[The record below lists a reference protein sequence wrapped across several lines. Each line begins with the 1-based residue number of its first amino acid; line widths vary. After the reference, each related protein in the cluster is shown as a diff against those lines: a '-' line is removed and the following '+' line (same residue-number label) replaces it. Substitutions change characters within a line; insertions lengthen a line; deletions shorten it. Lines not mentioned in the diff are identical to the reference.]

1 MTRPP
6 DSVLRGL
13 ALAVLLLLALPAV
26 AQPEEASDALAPDA
40 QAILARAFANRYEVD
55 LASDIEL
62 IMRNQSGQERTR
74 KFRAISKVIEGRMHS
89 IGRLVWPHYLRGMT
103 ILTVEAVDRTQDTF
117 VYLPSVGKVRRIST
131 AQRGDSFLGS
141 DVTYE
146 DMERR
151 RVSEYRIEEM
161 ASGRFEGED
170 VFEIRAVP
178 VAEMSYD
185 RVTFVVAASDHAI
198 LETRYFRDPQAEPL
212 RVVSTPREFMV
223 AQKGHVLPTRLRVRY
238 PSRGTTTEV
247 VLHGLTVDP
256 DLDPQ
261 LFSLKTLEQ
270 KRRLPGEND

>member
-1 MTRPP
+1 
-6 DSVLRGL
+6 
-13 ALAVLLLLALPAV
+13 
-26 AQPEEASDALAPDA
+26 
-40 QAILARAFANRYEVD
+40 
-55 LASDIEL
+55 
-62 IMRNQSGQERTR
+62 
-74 KFRAISKVIEGRMHS
+74 
-89 IGRLVWPHYLRGMT
+89 
-103 ILTVEAVDRTQDTF
+103 
-117 VYLPSVGKVRRIST
+117 VGKVRRIST

-151 RVSEYRIEEM
+151 RVSEYQIAGFES
-161 ASGRFEGED
+161 ARFEGED
-170 VFEIRAVP
+170 VFEIRATP
-178 VAEMSYD
+178 VKEMSYD
-185 RVTFVVAASDHAI
+185 RVTFVVAAADDAI
-198 LETRYFRDPQAEPL
+198 LETRYFRDPQTEPL

-223 AQKGHVLPTRLRVRY
+223 EQKGHVLPTRLRVRY

>member
-1 MTRPP
+1 MTQRTY
-6 DSVLRGL
+6 SWRRLVG
-13 ALAVLLLLALPAV
+13 LAVLLLLPLREPARAEQPTDALP
-26 AQPEEASDALAPDA
+26 PDALA
-40 QAILARAFANRYEVD
+40 ILTRAFANRYQVD

-74 KFRAISKVIEGRMHS
+74 KFRAVSKVIEGRTHS

-103 ILTVEAVDRTQDTF
+103 ILTVEALDRTHDTF
-117 VYLPSVGKVRRIST
+117 VYLPAVGKVRRIST

-146 DMERR
+146 DMESR
-151 RVSEYRIEEM
+151 RVSEYRIEGL
-161 ASGRFEGED
+161 APGAFEGED
-170 VFEIRAVP
+170 VFEIRAAP
-178 VAEMSYD
+178 VRETSYD
-185 RVTFVVAASDHAI
+185 RVTFVVAVSDDAI
-198 LETRYFRDPQAEPL
+198 LETRYYREPQAEPL

-247 VLHGLTVDP
+247 VIHGLTVDP

-270 KRRLPGEND
+270 KRRLPGETD

>member
-1 MTRPP
+1 MMRRPR
-6 DSVLRGL
+6 SRFR
-13 ALAVLLLLALPAV
+13 AHAV
-26 AQPEEASDALAPDA
+26 AALTLLISSEAARSEEASDAIPPNAGE
-40 QAILARAFANRYEVD
+40 ILERAFANRYEVD
-55 LASDIEL
+55 LATNIEL

-74 KFRAISKVIEGRMHS
+74 RFRAVSKVIEGRTHS

-103 ILTVEAVDRTQDTF
+103 ILTVEAIDRTQDTF
-117 VYLPSVGKVRRIST
+117 VYLPAVAKVRRIST

-151 RVSEYRIEEM
+151 RMSEYTIEGLQS
-161 ASGRFEGED
+161 ARFEGED
-170 VFEIRAVP
+170 VFEILATP
-178 VAEMSYD
+178 VKEMSYD
-185 RVTFVVAASDHAI
+185 RVTFVVATSDDAI

-212 RVVSTPREFMV
+212 RVVSPPREFMV
-223 AQKGHVLPTRLRVRY
+223 AEKGHVLPTRVRVRY

-247 VLHGLTVDP
+247 VMHDMIVDP